1 MRKISA
7 ALLGASAAWPA
18 LVHATTTF
26 ADPAD
31 AAASVPAI
39 VAPSVLDGYRR
50 YRDDD
55 GPAWQQLNRA
65 VAEPPRNAAAPSAKA
80 SNDGTA
86 AHGGH
91 GAMHGEAAQ

>member
-18 LVHATTTF
+18 LVHATMF

-39 VAPSVLDGYRR
+39 VAPSALDGYRG

-55 GPAWQQLNRA
+55 GPTWQQLNRA

-80 SNDGTA
+80 GNGAAA